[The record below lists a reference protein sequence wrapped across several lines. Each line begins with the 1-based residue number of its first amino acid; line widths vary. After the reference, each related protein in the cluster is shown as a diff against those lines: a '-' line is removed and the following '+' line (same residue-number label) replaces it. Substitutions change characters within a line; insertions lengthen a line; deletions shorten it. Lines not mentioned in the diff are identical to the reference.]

1 MTQIAPDKLLPHVS
15 PVEPTSTSIP
25 TVILDVPTP
34 MHKRMES
41 DNSASI
47 SSRRRTRRILQ
58 SIIGWIGVV
67 AISFLAGWYFGGTR
81 ATQNSLITLREEL
94 PGSQDSSTAIP
105 VTVEPIMQ
113 RSVARTVSAVG
124 SLNAFEEV
132 MVSPK
137 LEGRVQR
144 IVADVSTRIK
154 PGDVLLELDAT
165 DARLAVQQAERSLQA
180 ELAKWGFQ
188 GVPDEDVDL
197 SQLPSVRSA
206 KAKYELSKARF
217 ERMQSLK
224 TTGSVSD
231 DDFDQA
237 RTDVGVLENE
247 WRKEQLLAQSSAA
260 VARLRAADLAIAQ
273 QRLNDCQVRAPIP
286 SINDPEHEAEYVVS
300 ERLVS
305 EGSLLRPGTEVF
317 RLVFG
322 RTLKLRLSV
331 PETYATSVEVGQ
343 RVDVFPSSIEKP
355 LSGKVAKVSPAV
367 DRATRTFMVEVY
379 VSNSAGTLKPGGF
392 AKASIRIA
400 ESEQAVTVPMSSVY
414 SLAGVQKIFVIQNG
428 MANEYVVSI
437 GEQGKEWVEISSPS
451 IPVGAMVVTSGQRLL
466 SDGVPVK
473 VRSAEPKN
481 DEPAATQTEVSNPS

>member
-1 MTQIAPDKLLPHVS
+1 ML
-15 PVEPTSTSIP
+15 E
-25 TVILDVPTP
+25 VPTP
-34 MHKRMES
+34 MHGRMES
-41 DNSASI
+41 DNPSSN

-58 SIIGWIGVV
+58 SLIGWTGVV
-67 AISFLAGWYFGGTR
+67 VVSFLAGWYFGGTR
-81 ATQNSLITLREEL
+81 ATQNSLITLREEF
-94 PGSQDSSTAIP
+94 PASRDSSSAIP
-105 VTVEPIMQ
+105 VTVEPILE
-113 RSVARTVSAVG
+113 RAVARTVNAVG

-144 IVADVSTRIK
+144 IIADVSSRVK

-188 GVPDEDVDL
+188 GVPGEDEDL

-206 KAKYELSKARF
+206 KAKYELSRSRF

-224 TTGSVSD
+224 STGSVSD

-237 RTDVGVLENE
+237 RTDVGVLEND

-273 QRLNDCQVRAPIP
+273 QRLSDCQVRAPIP
-286 SINDPEHEAEYVVS
+286 SIDDPEYEAEYVVS

-331 PETYATSVEVGQ
+331 PETYATSIEVGQ
-343 RVDVFPSSIEKP
+343 RVDVFPSSIDKP
-355 LSGKVAKVSPAV
+355 LTGKIAKVSPAV

-379 VSNSAGTLKPGGF
+379 VSNPAGTLKPGGF

-400 ESEQAVTVPMSSVY
+400 ESERAVTVPMSSVY

-428 MANEYVVSI
+428 IAKEYVVTI
-437 GEQGKEWVEISSPS
+437 GEQAKEWVEISSPS
-451 IPVGAMVVTSGQRLL
+451 IPVGAMVVTSGQRVL

-473 VRSAEPKN
+473 VRSTEPKE
-481 DEPAATQTEVSNPS
+481 DQPAAAHTEVSNPS